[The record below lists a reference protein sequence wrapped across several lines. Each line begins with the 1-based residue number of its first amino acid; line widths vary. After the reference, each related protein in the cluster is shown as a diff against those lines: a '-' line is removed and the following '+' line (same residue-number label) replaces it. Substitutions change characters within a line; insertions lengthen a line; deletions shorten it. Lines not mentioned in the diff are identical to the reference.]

1 MIDFVSSFVI
11 GVALTFYNIFYTLTH
26 PQLWLDWN
34 DKQSLM
40 RFIYYGGSLE
50 FFSAILLIFILLTAV
65 GLYHRPVMWWSVRI
79 LEFLGNKVGRI
90 AAWAGILMVLQQII
104 IVFLQRIFRVSEIAL
119 GPTSPLGYDFVQGAV
134 SFIYTKDLAWWAEE
148 LKFYNAIVICL
159 CCSYT
164 FIQGGH
170 VRVDLFYAG
179 ISRRKKKI
187 IDMLGS
193 LFFMIPAMSLIW
205 LYAWYFMWRHL
216 ITPKVSATDT
226 LEVLLRKSRIA
237 KWNIETIGFSPS
249 GFDAYFL
256 FKVLLLLFAG
266 LMFLQAIAFFYRSLL
281 EYREGEESDDKY
293 LDKDV
298 LESNLET
305 SDSAL
310 PQKESAQ

>member
-26 PQLWLDWN
+26 PQLWLDWS

-119 GPTSPLGYDFVQGAV
+119 GPTSPLGYDLVQGAV

-293 LDKDV
+293 LNKDV

>member
-119 GPTSPLGYDFVQGAV
+119 GPTSPLGYDLVQGAV